1 MYNNKAAKGG
11 NITTAL
17 LTIVERADAS
27 KRKLNVTIEGI
38 IPREDVGSISVSR
51 LTGWSNGDANF
62 ESWRI
67 TWRDKIVNSSD
78 CKIAVGPQR
87 EIAK

>member
-1 MYNNKAAKGG
+1 MYNNKATKGG
-11 NITTAL
+11 NTTTAL

-27 KRKLNVTIEGI
+27 QRKPT
-38 IPREDVGSISVSR
+38 IPREDVGSISVSC
-51 LTGWSNGDANF
+51 LTSWSNGDANF

-67 TWRDKIVNSSD
+67 TWKDKIVNSSD
-78 CKIAVGPQR
+78 CKITVGPQR